1 MMFERDILLRRARWA
16 YTLVE
21 LMVAVAVIGV
31 VLVTFYLALSIGFK
45 MMEHTRQN
53 LRATQILVQRTETIR
68 LFNWSQVTS
77 NNYIAPTFME
87 YYDPFNPSN
96 KGVAFHGTNY
106 FEIPTSYPSAYR
118 ANMRMLTVTVRWTNY
133 NGSIPIPHTRTMQT
147 YVARYGMQSYIYGR
161 Q

>member
-1 MMFERDILLRRARWA
+1 MIFERDIVLRRGGSA

-45 MMEHTRQN
+45 MMQHTREN
-53 LRATQILVQRTETIR
+53 LRATQILVQRAETIR

-77 NNYIAPTFME
+77 NNYIEPNFME
-87 YYDPFNPSN
+87 YYNPFNPTN
-96 KGVAFHGTNY
+96 KGVAFYGTNY
-106 FEIPTSYPSAYR
+106 PVIPASYPSAYKN
-118 ANMRMLTVTVRWTNY
+118 NMRLWTITVRWTNY

-161 Q
+161 